1 MPVESPNASQSG
13 QPVGI
18 MVPPNI
24 SAMPPTR
31 LNIRMTPNNRLT
43 LKNIPPKVI
52 QYLRANP
59 HATKDQIMAMLC
71 QDPLFRA
78 AYVNFADRQK
88 YFAEYFCNAVNTGNA
103 NNVYTIQSD
112 PRRRFDLNKTLVK
125 HGLTALQMAA
135 ISGYSDLLRVLFH
148 FGVSASILN
157 LKGHTA
163 LYMAMER
170 YKNVKT
176 TTREGELSDVAMLI
190 GYTQIRTL
198 KTNGA
203 DTFMVADLERLKED
217 NNKHFVDELKNKYPE
232 FESLQI

>member
-13 QPVGI
+13 QPISI

-24 SAMPPTR
+24 SAMAPTR
-31 LNIRMTPNNRLT
+31 LHIRVTPNNRLI
-43 LKNIPPKVI
+43 LNNIPPKIV
-52 QYLRANP
+52 QYLQTNP
-59 HATKDQIMAMLC
+59 HATKEQIIGMLC

-78 AYVNFADRQK
+78 TYVGFADRQK
-88 YFAEYFCNAVNTGNA
+88 YISDYFCNAVNTGNA
-103 NNVYTIQSD
+103 NNVYIIQSN

-148 FGVSASILN
+148 FGVSASIVN
-157 LKGHTA
+157 SKGHTA

-170 YKNVKT
+170 YKNVET
-176 TTREGELSDVAMLI
+176 TMREGELSDVAMLI

-203 DTFMVADLERLKED
+203 DTFMAADLERLKED

-232 FESLQI
+232 FQSLQL